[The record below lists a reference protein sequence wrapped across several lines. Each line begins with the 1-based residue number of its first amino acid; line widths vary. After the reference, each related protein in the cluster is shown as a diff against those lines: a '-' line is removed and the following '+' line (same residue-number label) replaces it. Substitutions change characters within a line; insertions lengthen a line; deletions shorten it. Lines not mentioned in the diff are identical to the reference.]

1 MPEYQVNFPNA
12 HLGLWGISNFDIL
25 IIAVTPS
32 KSAVMG
38 PTVLFLDLK
47 YAKQRFL
54 AYAFLFLVFYI
65 FSSIKQ

>member
-1 MPEYQVNFPNA
+1 MPTWVFGEFQILTF
-12 HLGLWGISNFDIL
+12 L

-65 FSSIKQ
+65 FSSIEK